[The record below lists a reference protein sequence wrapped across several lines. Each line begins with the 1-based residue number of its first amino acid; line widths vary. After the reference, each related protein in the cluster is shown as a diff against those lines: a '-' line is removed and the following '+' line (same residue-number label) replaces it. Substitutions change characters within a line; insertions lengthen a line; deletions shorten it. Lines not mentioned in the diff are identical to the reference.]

1 MQAKPQ
7 PAYCNPT
14 SLDFTDSLGRMRT
27 KSTANAL
34 KNILRT
40 SCLGFFIASVF
51 LMQPQYANA
60 QSTEEMTLNLANA
73 DILSLIETVS
83 RRTGK
88 NFIVDPRVKAK
99 VTIISSESISA
110 DKLYELFLS
119 VLAVHGFA
127 AVPVGNMIKIVP
139 LAAGVQ
145 SAVPVLGEHSVPG
158 DELITEIIHVENIS
172 ALQVVEVLRPLVPAP
187 VSLSAE
193 ANSNSVVITDRAANI
208 ARLREI
214 IFSLDNS
221 Q

>member
-7 PAYCNPT
+7 PAYYNPT

-88 NFIVDPRVKAK
+88 NFIVDPRAVSYTHLTLP
-99 VTIISSESISA
+99 TI
-110 DKLYELFLS
+110 L
-119 VLAVHGFA
+119 
-127 AVPVGNMIKIVP
+127 
-139 LAAGVQ
+139 
-145 SAVPVLGEHSVPG
+145 
-158 DELITEIIHVENIS
+158 
-172 ALQVVEVLRPLVPAP
+172 LV
-187 VSLSAE
+187 
-193 ANSNSVVITDRAANI
+193 
-208 ARLREI
+208 
-214 IFSLDNS
+214 
-221 Q
+221 